1 MTPRPAT
8 DCAHERRPGTTVC
21 LYCRA
26 EERAVVRKRRQGQ
39 LVRLGLYGGAAAL
52 TVAGTL
58 AGFTT
63 FRGSTTDVDTGVA
76 TAEAR
81 GTSTEFAAEQAGMVR
96 PGAVRGAAPA
106 SAPVVPPGR
115 TPLAAGIFAE
125 RTGDTV
131 IVHFD
136 TRDART
142 RRSDKFEHVV
152 RETLP
157 VILGEPARM
166 ALDRLAPGTL
176 VAPGQLVATV
186 GSAPLRLPVGD
197 GRVVTLE
204 PGSRMGQ
211 DGPLVVTYRA
221 VVDAGTDSPP
231 S

>member
-1 MTPRPAT
+1 MTPRPLN

-26 EERAVVRKRRQGQ
+26 EERAVARQRRQRQ
-39 LVRLGLYGGAAAL
+39 LARLGAYGGVAAVLVAAAL
-52 TVAGTL
+52 AAFSTFGGGTTNDE
-58 AGFTT
+58 TT
-63 FRGSTTDVDTGVA
+63 VA

-81 GTSTEFAAEQAGMVR
+81 ETPTEFAAQQAGTAR
-96 PGAVRGAAPA
+96 PAARTVAAA

-115 TPLAAGIFAE
+115 TALAGGMFAE
-125 RTGDTV
+125 RSGDTV
-131 IVHFD
+131 TVNFD
-136 TRDART
+136 TRGART

-157 VILGEPARM
+157 LILGEPARL
-166 ALDRLAPGTL
+166 ALDRIPQGSL
-176 VAPGQLVATV
+176 VAPGQLVESV

-197 GRVVTLE
+197 GRVVTLA

-221 VVDAGTDSPP
+221 IVDAEVQSPT